1 MRTTMTTPL
10 PTPLHLQ
17 TCTHQAGAALTEA
30 QCQVL
35 LAQTPQWSIAGE
47 ETEAVLQ
54 RTFAFPDFHATMGF
68 VNAVAHI
75 ANTQDHHPDMQVS
88 YNRCTL
94 RWNTHSVQGLS
105 INDFICAAQTDLIV
119 PTTAN
124 MGHS

>member
-1 MRTTMTTPL
+1 M
-10 PTPLHLQ
+10 
-17 TCTHQAGAALTEA
+17 
-30 QCQVL
+30 
-35 LAQTPQWSIAGE
+35 
-47 ETEAVLQ
+47 VLQ
-54 RTFAFPDFHATMGF
+54 RTFAFPDFLATMAF

-105 INDFICAAQTDLIV
+105 INDFICAAQADLIV
-119 PTTAN
+119 PTTTN